1 MLFLRVRTFI
11 ILAAVLAVV
20 FISYLPA
27 LKSDFVLWDD
37 DVHILDNITIRGLD
51 REHLQEMF
59 TSTVSKIYIPLTSL
73 SFAVEH
79 HYFGYNPFIYH
90 LDNVLLHLFV
100 TAFVFVFAR
109 QMGLSRLGAAAAA
122 LLFGIHPM
130 HVESVAW
137 ATERKDVLYAF
148 FYMAAV
154 LSYGRY
160 LSKGGYFFLAVTTV
174 LGVLS
179 MLAKP
184 MALSLPLILFLLDWF
199 HGRTMSRRAV
209 VEKIPLF
216 ILICAIAWVTYSA
229 NARMPVESVVK
240 SILIWP
246 WTFVFYLRQFV
257 FPFFSVP
264 IYRLPKPI
272 ALSNLEYLLSVAAFV
287 LIVYAVIRWSRHWRD
302 GRRNQWFLFAF
313 LFWFLSIF
321 FLLRFDEVKDTNI
334 VADRFMYLP
343 SLGFC
348 LLMGLGLERLWGLSR
363 DSRVGVWK
371 ALGLTA
377 CLALVLVF
385 SFRTSAQCRV
395 WKDSV
400 SLWEHQLKFFPQEY
414 LALNNLATA
423 LYREE
428 EYKKAQEE
436 YRKIREI
443 KSEGLDI
450 RYSVEAVAAIRK
462 VSYLI
467 ELYKKVIEIAP
478 EYVDAHYNLAN
489 LYSNIGMVTE
499 AVKAYIKTLSLD
511 PGYKDA
517 HFNLGSLYQ
526 EIGDYKQAI
535 YAYEQTIASHPDEE
549 DVYINVILDYNN
561 ALKNEPGNAAYQEAQ
576 KETIDRLI
584 RLVSARQPQRATSF
598 FNLGFVYGEMGDF
611 SNAILAYRR
620 VLELNPRHAHALYN
634 LGNAYRELRRFDE
647 ALMMYERAVQAGGPR
662 KTDALLNIG
671 IIQGQRGD
679 YSKAKDYYQKA
690 IQADPANAK
699 AYFNLGYISEKTGH
713 LREAVEFYQK
723 AVHLNSKNAQ
733 IHYNLGNA
741 YTKLKMEDKAI
752 FSYLQ
757 AVQKDP
763 KHMDAWV
770 NLSIIS
776 FKKKDFVNAVKYCD
790 EAVLSGYEAPEGY
803 LRALAPYRKSGKR

>member
-1 MLFLRVRTFI
+1 MLSSRVRTII
-11 ILAAVLAVV
+11 ILVAVLAVV
-20 FISYLPA
+20 LISYLPA

-37 DVHILDNITIRGLD
+37 DVQILDNITIRSLD
-51 REHLQEMF
+51 GEHLRDIF
-59 TSTVSKIYIPLTSL
+59 TTTVNKIYIPLTTL

-79 HYFGYNPFIYH
+79 HYFGYDPFIYH
-90 LDNVLLHLFV
+90 LDNVLLHLLV

-109 QMGLSRLGAAAAA
+109 QIGLSRLGAAAAA

-137 ATERKDVLYAF
+137 VTERKDVLYAF
-148 FYMAAV
+148 FYMAALV
-154 LSYGRY
+154 SYARY
-160 LSKGGYFFLAVTTV
+160 LDKRGIGFLALTTL
-174 LGVLS
+174 LGILG

-184 MALSLPLILFLLDWF
+184 MALSLPLIFLLLDWF
-199 HGRTMSRRAV
+199 KGRPLSRRMIL
-209 VEKIPLF
+209 EKLPLIIFIGGLGWMTYAAHARIPGE
-216 ILICAIAWVTYSA
+216 SA
-229 NARMPVESVVK
+229 TQ

-246 WTFVFYLRQFV
+246 WTFTFYLRQFV
-257 FPFFSVP
+257 FPLFSVP

-272 ALSNLEYLLSVAAFV
+272 ALSNAEYLLSAAAFV
-287 LIVYAVIRWSRHWRD
+287 LIVYAVIRW
-302 GRRNQWFLFAF
+302 RRNKWFLFAS

-343 SLGFC
+343 STGFC
-348 LLMGLGLERLWGLSR
+348 LLAALGLERLWKQPRGN
-363 DSRVGVWK
+363 GGAVWK

-377 CLALVLVF
+377 CLALGLVF
-385 SFRTSAQCRV
+385 SFRTSAQCKV

-400 SLWEHQLKFFPQEY
+400 FLWEHQLQFFPKEH

-428 EYKKAQEE
+428 EYKKAEEE
-436 YRKIREI
+436 YRKIMRI

-450 RYSVEAVAAIRK
+450 HYSAEAAAAVRK
-462 VSYLI
+462 VGYLI
-467 ELYKKVIEIAP
+467 DLYKKVIEIDP
-478 EYVDAHYNLAN
+478 EHVDAHYNLAN
-489 LYSNIGMVTE
+489 LYSNIGMVAE

-517 HFNLGSLYQ
+517 HFNLGSLYR

-535 YAYEQTIASHPDEE
+535 YAYEQTIAVHPDEE
-549 DVYINVILDYNN
+549 DIYINVILDYNN
-561 ALKNEPGNAAYQEAQ
+561 ALKNEPGNAAYQEAR
-576 KETIDRLI
+576 KETIDRLV
-584 RLVSARQPQRATSF
+584 RLISAKHPSRPTSF

-611 SNAILAYRR
+611 PNAVLAYRK

-634 LGNAYRELRRFDE
+634 LGNAYRELKRFDE

-671 IIQGQRGD
+671 IIHGQRGD
-679 YSKAKDYYQKA
+679 YSKARDYYQRA
-690 IQADPANAK
+690 IRADPANAR
-699 AYFNLGYISEKTGH
+699 AYFNLGYISERTGH

-723 AVHLNSKNAQ
+723 AVYLNPKNAQ
-733 IHYNLGNA
+733 IHYNSGNA
-741 YTKLKMEDKAI
+741 YTKLKMEDKAVS
-752 FSYLQ
+752 SYLQ
-757 AVQKDP
+757 AVQMDP

-776 FKKKDFVNAVKYCD
+776 FKKKDFANAVKYCD
-790 EAVLSGYEAPEGY
+790 EAILLGYDAPADY
-803 LRALAPYRKSGKR
+803 LKALAPYRRR